1 MKVCH
6 LTTVHNRND
15 TRIFLKECVSL
26 KKAGYLVYL
35 LVADGLGNDQQN
47 GIQIVDVGNRS
58 SNRISRFI
66 LTTKKIYHQ
75 AVKLN
80 AEIYHFHDPEL
91 MPFAYWLKLKGKT
104 VIYDSHED
112 LPRQLVS
119 KPYINRF
126 FSNFLSL
133 VFEKVENFFSK
144 RFSAIITATPHIKER
159 FLKINPNTL
168 DVNNYPILE
177 EFHNT
182 SDNTFKKNQAC
193 FVGGITEIRGIEP
206 LVRACDKING
216 KLVLVGR
223 FSDTSFKNKIKRLDG
238 WKNVD
243 YRGFLSRQEVKTI
256 LAESKVGIVTFL
268 SAPNHINSQP
278 NKMFEYMSAS
288 LPVLSSNFRLWKSI
302 IETNKCGYC
311 VNPQDSAGIAEK
323 INLLFE
329 NDNLVEQL
337 GNNGRSSVKNIFHW
351 GIEEKK
357 LLKLYK
363 TYENSNNSRGK
374 ATVC

>member
-26 KKAGYLVYL
+26 KKAGYSVYL

-47 GIQIVDVGNRS
+47 GIQIVDVGKRS

-91 MPFAYWLKLKGKT
+91 MPFAYLLKLKGKT

-112 LPRQLVS
+112 LPRQLLS

-126 FSNFLSL
+126 FSSFLSF

-182 SDNTFKKNQAC
+182 SENRVKKNQAC
-193 FVGGITEIRGIEP
+193 FVGGITEIRGIES
-206 LVRACDKING
+206 LVRACDKISG

-223 FSDTSFKNKIKRLDG
+223 FSDTSFENKIKSLDG
-238 WKNVD
+238 WKHVD

-268 SAPNHINSQP
+268 SAPNHVNSQP

-302 IETNKCGYC
+302 IETNECGFC
-311 VNPQDSAGIAEK
+311 VNPQDSTEIAEK

-337 GNNGRSSVKNIFHW
+337 GNNGRSSVNTIFNW

-363 TYENSNNSRGK
+363 TYENSNNSRS
-374 ATVC
+374 